1 MTEKQMNFLKEI
13 HISEKKSVHFMEWT
27 IEGITEQ
34 DVQQLID
41 GGFVTESIGEG
52 FCGGLRTL
60 KLTDKGEDIAKS
72 YCDSCGCLPCDCL
85 WGYE

>member
-13 HISEKKSVHFMEWT
+13 HISERKSVHFMEWT
-27 IEGITEQ
+27 IKGVTEK
-34 DVQQLID
+34 DVQELID
-41 GGFVTESIGEG
+41 GGFVTESIGDG

-60 KLTDKGEDIAKS
+60 ELTDKGEDIAKS